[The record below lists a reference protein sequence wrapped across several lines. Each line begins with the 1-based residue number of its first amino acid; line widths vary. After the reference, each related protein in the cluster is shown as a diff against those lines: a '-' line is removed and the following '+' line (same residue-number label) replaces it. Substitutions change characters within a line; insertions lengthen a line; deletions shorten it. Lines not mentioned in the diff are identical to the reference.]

1 MVASVVRRIVK
12 SRTPKGKR
20 ADVRASSPRAKTA
33 LERRERQLT
42 KKRAETSITPA
53 RKTSKPKIPKTPKIP
68 PGTPVPKPPTT
79 KGGAR
84 RVLKKFGVPGAVI
97 TGVLGVAGN
106 KAIRDNKK
114 TKVAAKPAAK
124 PTRRRGPSGPT
135 MTSVG
140 RPSTGPKPRNKDR
153 RVKPRRPSGPSMTGF
168 RR

>member
-33 LERRERQLT
+33 LERRERQLN
-42 KKRAETSITPA
+42 KKRAETSVTPA
-53 RKTSKPKIPKTPKIP
+53 RKTSKPKIP

-79 KGGAR
+79 KSGAR
-84 RVLKKFGVPGAVI
+84 RVLKKFGVPGAI
-97 TGVLGVAGN
+97 IAGVLATRDTGKT
-106 KAIRDNKK
+106 KATPK
-114 TKVAAKPAAK
+114 KVAAKPAAK

>member
-33 LERRERQLT
+33 LERRERQLN
-42 KKRAETSITPA
+42 KKRAETSVTPA
-53 RKTSKPKIPKTPKIP
+53 RKTSKPKIP

-84 RVLKKFGVPGAVI
+84 RVLKKFGVPGAI
-97 TGVLGVAGN
+97 IAGVLAT
-106 KAIRDNKK
+106 RDTGK
-114 TKVAAKPAAK
+114 TKVTPKKVTPKKVAAK

-153 RVKPRRPSGPSMTGF
+153 KVKPRRPSGPSMTGF